1 MPLLEGVGGF
11 RLSEEERGGL
21 GFKDIIAFIIALLTT
36 QLLPLILI
44 AMIMILLILIFS
56 IK

>member
-1 MPLLEGVGGF
+1 M
-11 RLSEEERGGL
+11 SEEKRDGL
-21 GFKDIIAFIIALLTT
+21 SFKDIIAFIIALLTT

-44 AMIMILLILIFS
+44 AVIMILLILIFS